1 MNIRV
6 GQKLILEHNIL
17 YQMLGDPF
25 FWEEV
30 PEFLDLKDD
39 GERAHYFAKK
49 NHFTVREI
57 SPGCVGCTSIK
68 STLKPILSEVSSR
81 VALWAESEPE
91 KLENLIIYITK
102 RRGSRPYPIVMY
114 RKDDAGTTYAVEF

>member
-6 GQKLILEHNIL
+6 GRRLILEHNIL

-25 FWEEV
+25 FWEDV

-39 GERAHYFAKK
+39 GERAHYFAAEY
-49 NHFTVREI
+49 HFKSREVA
-57 SPGCVGCTSIK
+57 PGCVGCTSIK
-68 STLKPILSEVSSR
+68 TTLKPILGEISSR
-81 VALWAESEPE
+81 VASWAEADPE
-91 KLENLIIYITK
+91 KLNNLINYITK

-114 RKDDAGTTYAVEF
+114 RKNDDGKTYAVEF

>member
-6 GQKLILEHNIL
+6 GDKLILEHNIL

-25 FWEEV
+25 FWEQV

-49 NHFTVREI
+49 NHFKSREV
-57 SPGCVGCTSIK
+57 SPGCVGCTRIK
-68 STLKPILSEVSSR
+68 STLKPILNEVSSR
-81 VALWAESEPE
+81 VALWAESDTE
-91 KLENLIIYITK
+91 KLGNLISYITK
-102 RRGSRPYPIVMY
+102 RRGSRPYPIVVY
-114 RKDDAGTTYAVEF
+114 HKDDAGKIYAVEF